1 MRRCVHKRRS
11 PTHALACFARGHAH
25 RRAPPG
31 EWNVLM
37 PMHEPTGVSLM
48 PNLAPVLEY
57 PLVRDLPR
65 LSPSASYFIPA

>member
-1 MRRCVHKRRS
+1 
-11 PTHALACFARGHAH
+11 
-25 RRAPPG
+25 
-31 EWNVLM
+31 M

-57 PLVRDLPR
+57 PLARDVPR